1 MSNTLTF
8 AKIVAS
14 PTPSSWSQA
23 YNAGKLF
30 AVLSL
35 LREGEDDELVL
46 SALGKDILNTLE
58 EEFFTLEEKN
68 LEKIK
73 EAVLK
78 TVEKIPEKTLGSL
91 LVGCLNE
98 TVLYIFVYGNG
109 EILLTRNGKTAPL
122 LTAAKDESV
131 RAASGHIQN
140 GDIVTLQTHEFK
152 TLASL
157 SELEKAFQTGN
168 ASDISEFLAPKV
180 YNAQSGT
187 ACALVVIYAPSLSP
201 LLAQAEELPE
211 ENIPSKDYAKEMAEL
226 PQQKS
231 RSFTFP
237 RFSFPTLPHIP
248 FPRTQL
254 SHKKKLTISIAV
266 ILLFVLCTSIY
277 FTAQKKEQEK
287 LQQELS
293 LILAPASKKYEEG
306 QALVSLNKSLARDN
320 FQEAKDILEKNTTK
334 FPKDSKEEKQVT
346 LLLTKVEEALASISG
361 ENQVSTVQ
369 VDTAKSPLL
378 KALADT
384 SSALSGTQDE
394 KTVYLLTPNAVLSID
409 KESNEEKQ
417 IKNNDAW
424 VSGKGIGVYA
434 NTFYILDTST
444 NQIVKVPVDGGSKSS
459 YFASGGNQDFSK
471 AVSMAI
477 DGSIYVLTSDGAVFK
492 FTRGKSEQF
501 QLSGLSSPLVSP
513 TRIITTPDFSN
524 IYILEPT
531 QRRIVVI
538 NKSGEYQAQYTA
550 DLFQNAKEM
559 DIVENDKKAFV
570 AVNGKVFEIELK

>member
-1 MSNTLTF
+1 MSNALTF

-73 EAVLK
+73 EAVTK
-78 TVEKIPEKTLGSL
+78 TVGKIPEKTLGSL

-98 TVLYIFVYGNG
+98 NVLYIFVYGTG

-122 LTAAKDESV
+122 LTTAPNESI

-152 TLASL
+152 NLVSL
-157 SELEKAFQTGN
+157 EELEKVLQTKN
-168 ASDISEFLAPKV
+168 VSDISELLAPKV
-180 YNAQSGT
+180 YDAQSGT
-187 ACALVVIYAPSLSP
+187 ACAMVVVYAPSVSP
-201 LLAQAEELPE
+201 LLAQAAELTDEEYVDD
-211 ENIPSKDYAKEMAEL
+211 SKDTSGEL
-226 PQQKS
+226 QPQS
-231 RSFTFP
+231 RSFKLP
-237 RFSFPTLPHIP
+237 SFSFPKLPRLSLP
-248 FPRTQL
+248 TTQV
-254 SHKKKLTISIAV
+254 SHKKRLIISIAI

-277 FTAQKKEQEK
+277 FTAQKKEHEK

-293 LILAPASKKYEEG
+293 LVLTPASKKYEEG
-306 QALVSLNKSLARDN
+306 QALVSLNRSLARDN
-320 FQEAKDILEKNTTK
+320 FKEAKSSLLKNTTK
-334 FPKDSKEEKQVT
+334 FPKGSKEEKEVT
-346 LLLTKVEEALASISG
+346 SLLTKVEEALASISG

-369 VDTAKSPLL
+369 VDIAKSPLL
-378 KALADT
+378 KAFAT
-384 SSALSGTQDE
+384 TPSALSGTQDE
-394 KTVYLLTPNAVLSID
+394 KTVYLLTQDAVLVID
-409 KESNEEKQ
+409 KASNEKKQ

-424 VSGKGIGVYA
+424 TSGKGIGVYA

-444 NQIVKVPVDGGSKSS
+444 NQIIKVPVEGGSKSS
-459 YFASGGNQDFSK
+459 YFASGGSQDFSK

-477 DGSIYVLTSDGAVFK
+477 DGSIYVLTSDGAIFK
-492 FTRGKSEQF
+492 FTRGKLEQF

-531 QRRIVVI
+531 QRRIVVV